1 MPLWLPLGLLWCVP
15 GFVVSIGFSFL
26 GTDLYVMWRTY
37 PIPNRPIFVA
47 GGGRGEAVNVSQ
59 WINVHP
65 PCLSIGR
72 LECDLFSIR
81 RSTDRPRVYLYSAP
95 IDRTSSRLSVDDQRY
110 TVMPLDRHDVVRRDY
125 ETFRITPLLRDRTIL
140 IADERGWWLGLPR
153 VLDSKKNTRVMFQ
166 YSSTRLIPLPVG
178 YFNFRFQFSK
188 SMSNC

>member
-1 MPLWLPLGLLWCVP
+1 
-15 GFVVSIGFSFL
+15 
-26 GTDLYVMWRTY
+26 
-37 PIPNRPIFVA
+37 
-47 GGGRGEAVNVSQ
+47 
-59 WINVHP
+59 VHP

-110 TVMPLDRHDVVRRDY
+110 TVMPLDRHDVVGRDY

-153 VLDSKKNTRVMFQ
+153 VLDSKK
-166 YSSTRLIPLPVG
+166 YSSNVSVLE
-178 YFNFRFQFSK
+178 YSFNSTPGRIFQFSLPVFQINEQLLEFLANLAPSPSSTSCEFCDLIHRK
-188 SMSNC
+188 LHCSLYRVIGSLLTVTDCSNDV